1 MIKTVVT
8 FVSGV
13 YAGLWLASLLVE
25 KSEKLASENS
35 GPPQYF
41 VHQHIQVPTNTQGE

>member
-13 YAGLWLASLLVE
+13 YAGLWLASLLIE
-25 KSEKLASENS
+25 KSDKLASETN
-35 GPPQYF
+35 GPQYV

>member
-13 YAGLWLASLLVE
+13 YAGLWLASILVE
-25 KSEKLASENS
+25 KSEKIASEGNT
-35 GPPQYF
+35 PQYVF
-41 VHQHIQVPTNTQGE
+41 NQHVRVPTNPQGE